1 MELNTEHRTALL
13 SELAKAKKDLIIQKQ
28 GKENHISHD
37 LSNWFDITI
46 FLATERINLIEK
58 SIIDNEID
66 Y

>member
-1 MELNTEHRTALL
+1 MELNTDHRTALL
-13 SELAKAKKDLIIQKQ
+13 SELAKANKDLKIQRQFLEKNDA
-28 GKENHISHD
+28 KD
-37 LSNWFDITI
+37 LKNWCEVSI